1 MKTQEEIS
9 EFAKEIYKEEFEG
22 EPLTDTTVI
31 EAITLGYKKS
41 KEDQAKKNI
50 KISGLLRELFSS
62 INYSSKK
69 YDEIIKE
76 LNK

>member
-1 MKTQEEIS
+1 MKSEQEIDQL
-9 EFAKEIYKEEFEG
+9 ALKIYKEEFEG
-22 EPLTDTTVI
+22 EPLIDTTVI

-69 YDEIIKE
+69 YDELLKE
-76 LNK
+76 LYK

>member
-1 MKTQEEIS
+1 MKSEQEIDQL
-9 EFAKEIYKEEFEG
+9 ALKIYKEDFEG

-50 KISGLLRELFSS
+50 KISV
-62 INYSSKK
+62 
-69 YDEIIKE
+69 
-76 LNK
+76 

>member
-1 MKTQEEIS
+1 MKSEQEIDQL
-9 EFAKEIYKEEFEG
+9 ALKIYKEDFEG